1 MSLAGKKIFVTGG
14 SRGIGL
20 AIAIRAAKD
29 GAMIAIAAKTNEP
42 NPKLPG
48 TIHTAASEITAAG
61 GKALAIQCDLRDE
74 NQISAAVDQAAK
86 EFGGIDIL
94 INNAGLM
101 SDVSITKMSDELW
114 DEAINLNLSVAFK
127 LIRACAPSMVSKK
140 WGRVINISSQV
151 ALTGSANH
159 AHYATAKAGLLGLTY
174 SAAKEYGASGVT
186 VNAVLPGRIET
197 KMIADRS
204 VGRLDEWLSQTPLNR
219 LGRPDEVAAMINF
232 LASDASSYITGAAIN
247 VNGGLVMG

>member
-1 MSLAGKKIFVTGG
+1 VKVALVTGG
-14 SRGIGL
+14 ATGIG
-20 AIAIRAAKD
+20 AA
-29 GAMIAIAAKTNEP
+29 TV
-42 NPKLPG
+42 
-48 TIHTAASEITAAG
+48 
-61 GKALAIQCDLRDE
+61 KALAEEKITVALQYSRSEKEAKQIADQLNDKGFKVEIFQADLSQTGNAE
-74 NQISAAVDQAAK
+74 NLVAQVKQKLGD
-86 EFGGIDIL
+86 IDIL
-94 INNAGLM
+94 INNAGVM
-101 SDVSITKMSDELW
+101 SDASIIQMSDALW
-114 DEAINLNLSVAFK
+114 DEAININLTAAFK

-204 VGRLDEWLSQTPLNR
+204 IGRLDEWLSQTPLNR
-219 LGRPDEVAAMINF
+219 LGRPDEVASMINF
-232 LASDASSYITGAAIN
+232 LASEQASYVTGAAIN

>member
-1 MSLAGKKIFVTGG
+1 MRIALVTGG
-14 SRGIGL
+14 ATGIG
-20 AIAIRAAKD
+20 AATV
-29 GAMIAIAAKTNEP
+29 A
-42 NPKLPG
+42 
-48 TIHTAASEITAAG
+48 
-61 GKALAIQCDLRDE
+61 ALAKEKITVALQYSSSQTEAKQIADQLKEKGFKVGIFQADLSQKGSAE
-74 NQISAAVDQAAK
+74 NLVTEVKQKLGD
-86 EFGGIDIL
+86 IDIL
-94 INNAGLM
+94 VNNAGVM
-101 SDVSITKMSDELW
+101 SDASIVKMSDDLW
-114 DEAINLNLSVAFK
+114 DEAINVNLTAAFK

-204 VGRLDEWLSQTPLNR
+204 VSRLDEWLSQTPLNR

>member
-1 MSLAGKKIFVTGG
+1 MKVALVTGG
-14 SRGIGL
+14 ATGIG
-20 AIAIRAAKD
+20 AA
-29 GAMIAIAAKTNEP
+29 TVN
-42 NPKLPG
+42 
-48 TIHTAASEITAAG
+48 
-61 GKALAIQCDLRDE
+61 ALAEEKISVALQYSSSQVEAKKLADQLNAKGFKVEIFQADLSQKGSAE
-74 NQISAAVDQAAK
+74 NLVTQVKQKIGD
-86 EFGGIDIL
+86 IDIL
-94 INNAGLM
+94 VNNAGVM
-101 SDVSITKMSDELW
+101 SDSSIVKMSDDLW
-114 DEAINLNLSVAFK
+114 DEAINVNLTAAFK
-127 LIRACAPSMVSKK
+127 LIRACAPSMVNKK

-219 LGRPDEVAAMINF
+219 LGRADEVASMINF
-232 LASDASSYITGAAIN
+232 LASDASSYITGASIN

>member
-1 MSLAGKKIFVTGG
+1 MKVALVTGG
-14 SRGIGL
+14 ATGIG
-20 AIAIRAAKD
+20 AA
-29 GAMIAIAAKTNEP
+29 TV
-42 NPKLPG
+42 
-48 TIHTAASEITAAG
+48 
-61 GKALAIQCDLRDE
+61 KALAEEKISVALQYSSSQVEAKKLADQLNAQGFKVEIFQADLSQKGSAE
-74 NQISAAVDQAAK
+74 NLVTQVKQKLGD
-86 EFGGIDIL
+86 IDIL
-94 INNAGLM
+94 VNNAGVM
-101 SDVSITKMSDELW
+101 SDSSIVKMSDDLW
-114 DEAINLNLSVAFK
+114 DEAINVNLTAAFK

-219 LGRPDEVAAMINF
+219 LGRADEVASMINF
-232 LASDASSYITGAAIN
+232 LASDASSYITGASIN

>member
-1 MSLAGKKIFVTGG
+1 MSLSTKAMVAVVTGG
-14 SRGIGL
+14 ASGLGL
-20 AIAIRAAKD
+20 ATTKKFVAQNI
-29 GAMIAIAAKTNEP
+29 KTIIVGRNEA
-42 NPKLPG
+42 NLKQ
-48 TIHTAASEITAAG
+48 TADELGELCSY
-61 GKALAIQCDLRDE
+61 KVCDLSDLTFIPALVKE
-74 NQISAAVDQAAK
+74 IEA
-86 EFGGIDIL
+86 EFGTIDIL
-94 INNAGLM
+94 VNNAGVM
-101 SDVSITKMSDELW
+101 SDSSIVKMSDDLW
-114 DEAINLNLSVAFK
+114 DEAININLTAAFK

-204 VGRLDEWLSQTPLNR
+204 VGRLDEWLAQTPLNR
-219 LGRPDEVAAMINF
+219 LGRADEVAPMINF
-232 LASDASSYITGAAIN
+232 LASEGSSYITGAAIN

>member
-1 MSLAGKKIFVTGG
+1 MALVTGG
-14 SRGIGL
+14 ATGIG
-20 AIAIRAAKD
+20 AATV
-29 GAMIAIAAKTNEP
+29 A
-42 NPKLPG
+42 
-48 TIHTAASEITAAG
+48 
-61 GKALAIQCDLRDE
+61 ALAAEKITVALQYSSSQKEAKQIADQLNGKGFKVEIFQADLSQKGAAE
-74 NQISAAVDQAAK
+74 NLVEQVK
-86 EFGGIDIL
+86 KNLGEIDIL
-94 INNAGLM
+94 VNNAGVM
-101 SDVSITKMSDELW
+101 SDASIIQMSDQLW
-114 DEAINLNLSVAFK
+114 DEAINVNLTAAFK

-219 LGRPDEVAAMINF
+219 LGRPDEVASMINF

>member
-1 MSLAGKKIFVTGG
+1 VKVALVTGG
-14 SRGIGL
+14 ATGIG
-20 AIAIRAAKD
+20 AA
-29 GAMIAIAAKTNEP
+29 TV
-42 NPKLPG
+42 
-48 TIHTAASEITAAG
+48 
-61 GKALAIQCDLRDE
+61 KALAEEKITVALQYSSSLNEAKQIADQLNDKGFKVEIFQADLSQAGNAE
-74 NQISAAVDQAAK
+74 NLVAQVKQKLGD
-86 EFGGIDIL
+86 IDIL
-94 INNAGLM
+94 INNAGVM
-101 SDVSITKMSDELW
+101 SDASIIQMSDALW
-114 DEAINLNLSVAFK
+114 DEAININLTAAFK

-204 VGRLDEWLSQTPLNR
+204 IGRLDEWLSQTPLNR
-219 LGRPDEVAAMINF
+219 LGRPEEVASMINF
-232 LASDASSYITGAAIN
+232 LASEQASYVTGAAIN

>member
-1 MSLAGKKIFVTGG
+1 MRVALVTGG
-14 SRGIGL
+14 ATGIG
-20 AIAIRAAKD
+20 AA
-29 GAMIAIAAKTNEP
+29 TVQ
-42 NPKLPG
+42 
-48 TIHTAASEITAAG
+48 
-61 GKALAIQCDLRDE
+61 ALAAEKNSVALQYSSSQEEAKKLADQLNGQGFKVEIFQADLSKKGAAE
-74 NQISAAVDQAAK
+74 NLAAQVKKNLGD
-86 EFGGIDIL
+86 IDIL
-94 INNAGLM
+94 VNNAGVM
-101 SDVSITKMSDELW
+101 SDSSIIQMSDDFW
-114 DEAINLNLSVAFK
+114 DEAINVNLTAAFK

-174 SAAKEYGASGVT
+174 SAAKEYGAFGVT
-186 VNAVLPGRIET
+186 VNAVLPGRIES

-219 LGRPDEVAAMINF
+219 LGRPDEVASMIKY
-232 LASDASSYITGAAIN
+232 LASEAASYITGAAIN

>member
-1 MSLAGKKIFVTGG
+1 MALVTGG
-14 SRGIGL
+14 ATGIG
-20 AIAIRAAKD
+20 AATV
-29 GAMIAIAAKTNEP
+29 A
-42 NPKLPG
+42 
-48 TIHTAASEITAAG
+48 
-61 GKALAIQCDLRDE
+61 ALAAEKITVALQYSSSQKEAKQIADQLNGKGFKVEIFQADLSQKGAAE
-74 NQISAAVDQAAK
+74 NLVEQVK
-86 EFGGIDIL
+86 KNLGEIDIL
-94 INNAGLM
+94 VNNAGVM
-101 SDVSITKMSDELW
+101 SDASIIQMSDQLW
-114 DEAINLNLSVAFK
+114 DEAINVNLTAAFK

-219 LGRPDEVAAMINF
+219 LGRPDEVAAMITF
-232 LASDASSYITGAAIN
+232 LACDASSYMTGAAIN

>member
-1 MSLAGKKIFVTGG
+1 MRVALVSGG
-14 SRGIGL
+14 ATGIG
-20 AIAIRAAKD
+20 AATV
-29 GAMIAIAAKTNEP
+29 A
-42 NPKLPG
+42 
-48 TIHTAASEITAAG
+48 
-61 GKALAIQCDLRDE
+61 ALAAEKITVALHYSSSQK
-74 NQISAAVDQAAK
+74 QAK
-86 EFGGIDIL
+86 EIADQLNGKGFKVEIFQADLSQKGAAENLVEQVKKNLGDIDIL
-94 INNAGLM
+94 VNNAGVM
-101 SDVSITKMSDELW
+101 SDASIIQMSDQLW
-114 DEAINLNLSVAFK
+114 DEAINLNLTAAFK

-219 LGRPDEVAAMINF
+219 LGRPDEVASMINF

>member
-1 MSLAGKKIFVTGG
+1 MTSRECAIVTGA
-14 SRGIGL
+14 SSGIG
-20 AIAIRAAKD
+20 AA
-29 GAMIAIAAKTNEP
+29 TV
-42 NPKLPG
+42 
-48 TIHTAASEITAAG
+48 
-61 GKALAIQCDLRDE
+61 KALAEEKISVALQYSSSQVEAKKLSDQLNAQGFKVEIFQADLSQKGSAE
-74 NQISAAVDQAAK
+74 NLVAQVKQKLGD
-86 EFGGIDIL
+86 IDIL
-94 INNAGLM
+94 INNAGVM
-101 SDVSITKMSDELW
+101 SDASIIQMSDALW
-114 DEAINLNLSVAFK
+114 DEAINVNLTAAFK

-159 AHYATAKAGLLGLTY
+159 AHYATTKAGLLGLTY

-219 LGRPDEVAAMINF
+219 LGRPDEVASMINF
-232 LASDASSYITGAAIN
+232 LASDASSYITGASIN

>member
-1 MSLAGKKIFVTGG
+1 MKVALVTGG
-14 SRGIGL
+14 ATGIG
-20 AIAIRAAKD
+20 AATV
-29 GAMIAIAAKTNEP
+29 A
-42 NPKLPG
+42 
-48 TIHTAASEITAAG
+48 
-61 GKALAIQCDLRDE
+61 ALAAEKITVALQYSSSQKEAKQIAEQLNGKGFKVEIFQADLSQKGAAE
-74 NQISAAVDQAAK
+74 NLVEQVKKNLGD
-86 EFGGIDIL
+86 IDIL
-94 INNAGLM
+94 VNNAGVM
-101 SDVSITKMSDELW
+101 SDASIIQMSDQLW
-114 DEAINLNLSVAFK
+114 DEAINVNLTAAFK

-219 LGRPDEVAAMINF
+219 LGRPDEVASMINF